1 MRNQVSGAVVMP
13 VQIVVVRFTKEHV
26 GARQRLNGQCG
37 SVWNSSSGRSSAR
50 SWRASL
56 GRRVMRE
63 EVRLDHVAS
72 AANQPAFS
80 FPAASAIFPN
90 PWVRS

>member
-1 MRNQVSGAVVMP
+1 MASVAVSGIIPA
-13 VQIVVVRFTKEHV
+13 E
-26 GARQRLNGQCG
+26 GARHAAG
-37 SVWNSSSGRSSAR
+37 AP
-50 SWRASL
+50 SL

-80 FPAASAIFPN
+80 FPAASAIIQIHGCEVDDKSCKCHPI
-90 PWVRS
+90 VLGCGM